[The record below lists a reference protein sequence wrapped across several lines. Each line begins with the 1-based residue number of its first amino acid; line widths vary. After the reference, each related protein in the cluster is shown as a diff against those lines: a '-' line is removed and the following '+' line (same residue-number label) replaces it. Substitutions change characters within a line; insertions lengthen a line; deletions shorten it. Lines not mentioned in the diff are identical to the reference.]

1 MQSMKEI
8 KHNFKIHISNNNVLP
23 PWNSPLLIQWHLQQ
37 TSQRLLEY
45 NYLRKAYK
53 INIGGVSVALKKNEH
68 KH

>member
-8 KHNFKIHISNNNVLP
+8 KHTFKIDISNNNLLP
-23 PWNSPLLIQWHLQQ
+23 PWYSPLLIQWHLQQ
-37 TSQRLLEY
+37 TSQLLLEY

-53 INIGGVSVALKKNEH
+53 IGDVSVALKKNEH